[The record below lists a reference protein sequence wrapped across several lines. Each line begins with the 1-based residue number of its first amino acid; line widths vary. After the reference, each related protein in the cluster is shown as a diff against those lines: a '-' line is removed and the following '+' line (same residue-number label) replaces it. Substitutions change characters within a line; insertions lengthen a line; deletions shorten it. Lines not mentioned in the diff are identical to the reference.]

1 MERRVSYS
9 EAEADAL
16 VAEAKRHSK
25 ETGRSV
31 RAEAELLLSKD
42 RDGRL
47 RDLRTKV
54 AAASELLAAVI
65 VEVDDLRA
73 GSGDDDGDLADIV
86 ATMAAAC
93 APFTSTARGS
103 SSTPTPGWATATI
116 DPSDGP
122 DEGARGAPS

>member
-31 RAEAELLLSKD
+31 RAEAELLLSND

-86 ATMAAAC
+86 ATMTAAC
-93 APFTSTARGS
+93 APFTSTAS
-103 SSTPTPGWATATI
+103 I
-116 DPSDGP
+116 PSDGP